1 MNSPSVSPE
10 KKKTL
15 LEMLKELLRKINI
28 NIDGN
33 QEGIDSLKNEI
44 IKGNNQLRNNVNQVN
59 NTNQSKEEKEQQTLL
74 LVIGIGIAVLV
85 IILLLY
91 LNHRRQLKLKLIQ
104 EIKNY

>member
-33 QEGIDSLKNEI
+33 QEEINSLKNEI
-44 IKGNNQLRNNVNQVN
+44 KEGNDQLRNNL
-59 NTNQSKEEKEQQTLL
+59 NQSNNKNKAKEEKEQQTLL